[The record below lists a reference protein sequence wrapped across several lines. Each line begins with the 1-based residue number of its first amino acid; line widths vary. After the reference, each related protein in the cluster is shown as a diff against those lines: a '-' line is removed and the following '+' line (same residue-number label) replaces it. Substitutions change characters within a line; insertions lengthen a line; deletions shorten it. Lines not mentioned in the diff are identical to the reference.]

1 VKVLS
6 RSGRF
11 DRKAM
16 AGAMVE
22 IRLAGCASMAVKR
35 YRPDKSAAE
44 ADTIDDLRALHSP
57 SSSPR

>member
-11 DRKAM
+11 GGKAM

-22 IRLAGCASMAVKR
+22 VRLAGFASMVVKR
-35 YRPDKSAAE
+35 YRPDKRAEE
-44 ADTIDDLRALHSP
+44 ADAIDDLRALLPLH
-57 SSSPR
+57 RT